1 MAITITKEVKMNK
14 TIWKY
19 LLIAVMVPALLCTV
33 SCSKKSVKADTAAP
47 SVSSDAA
54 DREAKRLAEEQRL
67 RDEAKKGTLS
77 ATEQAKYRFITDDAY
92 FDFDSSALTTEAQSV
107 LKQKSQWLMSNSA
120 AQATVEGHCD
130 ERGTNAYNLALGD
143 RRAQSAKN
151 FLVKSGISESRLSTV
166 SFGEEK
172 PVDPGHDEAAW
183 AKNRRAHFVL
193 K

>member
-1 MAITITKEVKMNK
+1 MNK

-130 ERGTNAYNLALGD
+130 ERGTNAYNLALGE
-143 RRAQSAKN
+143 RRANAAKEY
-151 FLVKSGISESRLSTV
+151 LVGLGVPGDKIQTV
-166 SFGEEK
+166 SYGK
-172 PVDPGHDEAAW
+172 SRPLCTQHDDACW
-183 AKNRRAHFVL
+183 DQNRRDEFTLQEA